1 MTHARRV
8 ELIEAFSMSRVRKI
22 YNGPLVLTDLG
33 PALKLNQGR
42 ILGLRGDLLGSLK
55 FPAYEEMLA
64 SERIRALLRD
74 HPDWPLFDGVA
85 LSGIEAL
92 SFFACALGRKL
103 VVVVPWEFPLHLATI
118 HGEVEII
125 RADEP
130 RELGYVWK
138 MAQVLRERKNLIPV
152 NQAGSPWA
160 LAPVGN
166 RVVQELKAVGI
177 QPDAT
182 VGVMASGGCM
192 YGIQKVLAEAFP
204 ATETILAEH
213 AESSTFDPNLDLRN
227 TEAVKAFAREKLLG
241 YLVRKPPVVPL
252 SAKNRLFFPIH
263 IELPNRLWLEYLKL
277 TGEVPFDRVVK
288 VTEDAALRLHERLQ
302 QAGFDFGLTTAMAL
316 VPATEGAEKENK
328 TYVAVVYSKNQ
339 TTT

>member
-166 RVVQELKAVGI
+166 RVVQELEILGI
-177 QPDAT
+177 RPDAT
-182 VGVMASGGCM
+182 AGVMASGGCM
-192 YGIQKVLAEAFP
+192 YGIQKKIAEGFSG
-204 ATETILAEH
+204 TETILVEC
-213 AESSTFDPNLDLRN
+213 AESSTFDSSLDLRDK
-227 TEAVKAFAREKLLG
+227 EAVKAFAEEKLLG
-241 YLVRKPPVVPL
+241 YLDHDPPAFSL
-252 SAKNRLFFPIH
+252 SAKDLLFFPLH
-263 IELPNRLWLEYLKL
+263 VDLPNRLWLEFLAL
-277 TGEVPFDRVVK
+277 TGKVPFDRVVK
-288 VTEDAALRLHERLQ
+288 VSQDAALQVQGRLRK
-302 QAGFDFGLTTAMAL
+302 AGFDFGPTTAMAL
-316 VPATEGAEKENK
+316 VPAIEGAEQENK
-328 TYVAVVYSKNQ
+328 TFAAVVYGKGKD
-339 TTT
+339 